1 MKTAATKI
9 LLSAF
14 IILVFSAVASV
25 AQPLDIYFHW
35 TPSPIIDGDGIV
47 RPEAVSYEVWL
58 KRGEEQIQMIAT
70 VGDTTFILSAQPGV
84 TQRIRVRG
92 TDRDGRRSVM
102 SDWSNPIYFE
112 NGGEIVTVP
121 MGAQLKGNYPNPFN
135 PETRIRYGVPEDI
148 TSGQMVRLEIFS
160 VKGYRIRT
168 LAVDRSPGWH
178 EVVWDGKDDRGMVTS
193 TGMYVTRFAVG
204 NSVTTQKMTMV
215 K

>member
-1 MKTAATKI
+1 VKTAATKI
-9 LLSAF
+9 LYSVF

-35 TPSPIIDGDGIV
+35 SPSPIIDGDGIV
-47 RPEAVSYEVWL
+47 RPEAVNYEVWL

-70 VGDTTFILSAQPGV
+70 VGDTTYMLNVHPGV

-92 TDRDGRRSVM
+92 VDKDGRRSAM
-102 SDWSNPIYFE
+102 SEWSNPIYFE
-112 NGGEIVTVP
+112 SGGDIVTVP
-121 MGAQLKGNYPNPFN
+121 LGAQLKGNYPNPFN

-148 TSGQMVRLEIFS
+148 TSGDKVRLEIFS

-168 LAVDRSPGWH
+168 LKVDRSPGWH